1 MWKIERTQEIKSWI
15 FQLDDDAKES
25 ILKSLYI
32 LQEFGPKLGRPY
44 VDTIKNSKYK
54 NMKEL
59 RVQNKQRVFRIL
71 FIFDV
76 KRNAVL
82 LIGGDKKGDKRF
94 YEKMIPIADK
104 LYGKYLIERRLI
116 NE

>member
-1 MWKIERTQEIKSWI
+1 MWKIERTQEVKDWI
-15 FQLDDDAKES
+15 FQLDDDAKEA
-25 ILKSLYI
+25 ILRSLYI
-32 LQEFGPKLGRPY
+32 LQEIGPKLGRPY

-59 RVQNKQRVFRIL
+59 RIQNKQRIFRIL

-82 LIGGDKKGDKRF
+82 LVGGDKKGDKDF
-94 YEKMIPIADK
+94 YKKMIPIAEK
-104 LYGKYLIERRLI
+104 LYEKYLKERR
-116 NE
+116 